1 MDAAIIMF
9 FIKQQ
14 GMDLFNQPN
23 VKGWDGG
30 KSWLT
35 SQLYLQRN
43 NVADILCMGRNLNRK
58 MFKNI
63 PDEGEVPK
71 ISLENIDI
79 KINFNPRENNKQII
93 KKLSDSY
100 LFQVDENLQKDM
112 ETLLKYDFDASAE
125 NAQKTVIRLFNFM
138 TKLPEF
144 QII

>member
-23 VKGWDGG
+23 VKGWDGE

-35 SQLYLQRN
+35 SQLFLQRN
-43 NVADILCMGRNLNRK
+43 NVADLLCMGRNLNRK

-71 ISLENIDI
+71 ISLENIYI